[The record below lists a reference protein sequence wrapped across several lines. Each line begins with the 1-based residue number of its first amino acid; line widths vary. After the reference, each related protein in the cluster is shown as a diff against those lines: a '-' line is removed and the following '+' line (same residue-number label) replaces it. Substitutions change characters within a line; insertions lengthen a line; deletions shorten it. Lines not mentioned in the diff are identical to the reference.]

1 MNVSHLHVAVYS
13 IDFFI
18 GGGGECEYQLHHNQG
33 HPKMSCINKYE
44 KMKQNVAEPNF
55 LQYQINIII
64 LLNNAPSE
72 LSKKSHDRANKTCLS
87 GNEFHIPPLGNL
99 DVFHS

>member
-1 MNVSHLHVAVYS
+1 
-13 IDFFI
+13 
-18 GGGGECEYQLHHNQG
+18 
-33 HPKMSCINKYE
+33 MSCINKYE
-44 KMKQNVAEPNF
+44 KMKQNVGEPNF
-55 LQYQINIII
+55 LQYQININII

-99 DVFHS
+99 DVFLFLNYQNYRDEYAM